1 MRTELAELIIPNKL
15 PVIDGSKIIGSLPC
29 INPLLTP
36 YSQYISVNS
45 NMVQNSS
52 ANFIVQSDSAN

>member
-1 MRTELAELIIPNKL
+1 MITIAKLFASMKL
-15 PVIDGSKIIGSLPC
+15 PVIDRNKVTGSLPC

-36 YSQYISVNS
+36 YSQYTSANS
-45 NMVQNSS
+45 NIVQNSS